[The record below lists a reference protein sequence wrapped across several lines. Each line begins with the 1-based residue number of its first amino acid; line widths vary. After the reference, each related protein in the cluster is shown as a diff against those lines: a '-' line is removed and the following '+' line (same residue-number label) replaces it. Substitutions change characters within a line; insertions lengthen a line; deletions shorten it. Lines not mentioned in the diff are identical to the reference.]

1 MNHDTGHA
9 PFPLRCS
16 TPPRDL
22 GFVPEWLVR
31 VVREIQQQHF
41 TGKLVFNFRD
51 GVPNQEA
58 TKVEIDVRK
67 MLTGASPSVSSPQ

>member
-1 MNHDTGHA
+1 
-9 PFPLRCS
+9 
-16 TPPRDL
+16 
-22 GFVPEWLVR
+22 LVR